1 MPPKRRSANAGR
13 ATCPSEEDNPASSTT
28 TSNQSWK
35 LKFNDRQLERKRQ
48 ADRITQR
55 RMREPSKQTA
65 AAFKE
70 KMELLMDGNHKALVE
85 RTLAENED
93 LVAKVKTFQAK
104 FEQIYLASK
113 ECLGLDEGPGR
124 VDTLVS
130 GVTGL
135 PGVPDPCLT
144 SSGLE
149 APSGSNQ
156 DVPVVEQRSNLCR
169 TFAEESGMS
178 INRFT
183 EAIMAWKYSMGL
195 NNGLQLLVEHFKA
208 QGYAAHDVLHE
219 RLLSSD
225 FNERLLGLLVGDSD
239 TGASLPCEKQ
249 TLLPLSPLDVVR
261 RKTAYLAYRIV
272 APWQDCCR
280 SHAEMIAIFWTQ
292 FRHLLLFIFPSSENF
307 ARCPCWYRPTPA
319 RLLHHHPGCL
329 DFIMW
334 PRLRERLSMTWKE
347 HEMET
352 LIRNLILGFK
362 VRTAGFKPDQP
373 LIRVKPNNNDLELT
387 NEFEQALTD
396 VSNFS
401 MQANFIAQYPDLA
414 PYIRADIRS
423 FAPTLPP
430 SVSLPRPTPS
440 LPVGTQALEPDTL
453 WPQPR
458 LFSQST
464 MQHPPNPLYSSP
476 YLYPT
481 EGYRKEQTMVC
492 PGSTVPIMGGNRDN
506 QPLFTHSSL
515 DSFSNTGNAETLDL
529 SGLQSGDYFDPNL
542 PRSLPSFNPPVV
554 DNPRDPCTA
563 GSLDLDSWDMFGGG
577 DILQIPPSQ

>member
-1 MPPKRRSANAGR
+1 
-13 ATCPSEEDNPASSTT
+13 
-28 TSNQSWK
+28 
-35 LKFNDRQLERKRQ
+35 
-48 ADRITQR
+48 
-55 RMREPSKQTA
+55 
-65 AAFKE
+65 
-70 KMELLMDGNHKALVE
+70 
-85 RTLAENED
+85 
-93 LVAKVKTFQAK
+93 
-104 FEQIYLASK
+104 
-113 ECLGLDEGPGR
+113 
-124 VDTLVS
+124 
-130 GVTGL
+130 
-135 PGVPDPCLT
+135 
-144 SSGLE
+144 
-149 APSGSNQ
+149 
-156 DVPVVEQRSNLCR
+156 
-169 TFAEESGMS
+169 MS

-208 QGYAAHDVLHE
+208 QGYAAHGKNLNRVPNWLLYFVSDKSNLDVLHE

-292 FRHLLLFIFPSSENF
+292 FRHLLVRFPSPFSRIKAYRNF
-307 ARCPCWYRPTPA
+307 RSFLSSHLPKTSLDAPA
-319 RLLHHHPGCL
+319 ALSNFNQSSSSKNR
-329 DFIMW
+329 